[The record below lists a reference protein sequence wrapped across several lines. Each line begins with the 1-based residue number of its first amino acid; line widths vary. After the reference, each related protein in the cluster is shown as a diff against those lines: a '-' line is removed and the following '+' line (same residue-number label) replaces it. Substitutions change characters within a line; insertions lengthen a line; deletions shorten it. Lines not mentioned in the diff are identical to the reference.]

1 MKIDY
6 NLNGEG
12 AKSVFFVICALVFF
26 AFFEFYYKINAAY
39 PSALPLGYIL
49 TIFAG
54 IVFSRVKYEDFS
66 PAFKICFRG
75 LAVLIGLYAAFVFP
89 DYPIVV
95 DKYGGTEGAIVLGG
109 WFLGVLCSLL
119 TLWRPSFLLAS
130 GFYLWWSKQIAG
142 TVTGFP
148 YHTLLDILP
157 AIEISAF
164 MSTALFLLVLMG
176 QPWVLLGNNRFVSDI
191 RSFFTQRRRYLGDL
205 IVFVA
210 ISMQLANYFTSGL
223 GKASLNGGVLS
234 WSLENNLADIFD
246 VAVINGQLFWQD
258 YPFAVSTFSAIFDY
272 LKHPMSI
279 GVLVFQLFAI
289 IAFRSRNLL
298 VFLFLVF
305 DLMHFGIFVSV
316 GANFGPWFILN
327 LVILA
332 AAARL
337 DDRFFSVTAA
347 SASAALVIIFAF
359 ASPPFWSAWLRWYDT
374 PAINTTYFVAEDV
387 TGTQTRVPVTYFGF
401 YSYPIAHMSFGLP
414 PGQYLPVGTNGG
426 VLDYKIMVKART
438 CAFTDAD
445 MVSSQHAERWSNSD
459 IPEFIRHYHR
469 QMVTKYGPGQSRNF
483 NIYPHHFWTRPKI
496 SNAFRRLDKR
506 KIVAYVMKTDSL
518 CLRRS
523 PTGVESRLV
532 AHNEIRIDVR

>member
-49 TIFAG
+49 TVFAG

-75 LAVLIGLYAAFVFP
+75 LPVLIGLYAAFVFP

-191 RSFFTQRRRYLGDL
+191 RFLQSSHSAPEIFWCF
-205 IVFVA
+205 
-210 ISMQLANYFTSGL
+210 YFS
-223 GKASLNGGVLS
+223 
-234 WSLENNLADIFD
+234 
-246 VAVINGQLFWQD
+246 
-258 YPFAVSTFSAIFDY
+258 Y
-272 LKHPMSI
+272 SI
-279 GVLVFQLFAI
+279 
-289 IAFRSRNLL
+289 
-298 VFLFLVF
+298 
-305 DLMHFGIFVSV
+305 
-316 GANFGPWFILN
+316 
-327 LVILA
+327 
-332 AAARL
+332 
-337 DDRFFSVTAA
+337 
-347 SASAALVIIFAF
+347 
-359 ASPPFWSAWLRWYDT
+359 
-374 PAINTTYFVAEDV
+374 
-387 TGTQTRVPVTYFGF
+387 
-401 YSYPIAHMSFGLP
+401 
-414 PGQYLPVGTNGG
+414 
-426 VLDYKIMVKART
+426 
-438 CAFTDAD
+438 
-445 MVSSQHAERWSNSD
+445 
-459 IPEFIRHYHR
+459 
-469 QMVTKYGPGQSRNF
+469 
-483 NIYPHHFWTRPKI
+483 
-496 SNAFRRLDKR
+496 
-506 KIVAYVMKTDSL
+506 
-518 CLRRS
+518 
-523 PTGVESRLV
+523 
-532 AHNEIRIDVR
+532 